1 MRRVTRTRIARMLK
15 RAAGLPMLAIVTLRS
30 QMHTDGG
37 TAVVAPW
44 PRADGQ
50 RLLLNDLVEVTTRD
64 IPSLENVLELI
75 ESHLS
80 EPCGLQAIAVFTLD
94 PDDGSLRLAAA
105 RGPVA
110 ANDPMFAGKVFR
122 VAAGAPPVR
131 GGERTAVRL
140 RMGGQTHGVLVLT
153 GTRLDALSPRVGAG
167 IALQLAATLQVLAAE
182 RQHQDAAHATTTI
195 RALFEKGTTA
205 KSVEDAGQLLGRATG
220 DAFRT
225 TRAAVHLV
233 GPDGRISYLGGVGL
247 TPEMNADL
255 HGRMIGKLAAGSPVW
270 RAAKDTGEPLLV
282 DDTSR
287 AEIRAGGFAETMG
300 LRSLIALPLMSGGDM
315 VGMAIC
321 GDTDGPRH
329 WTGRDRVLARQM
341 ALEGALII
349 DGARMR
355 HAEELHVKE
364 LTRQAYHDALTGLAN
379 RNHLLER
386 AEHEV
391 AVATAGNKR
400 MALLLLDLDGFKR
413 VNDTVGHHAG
423 DALLQAVGKRM
434 QASVRDHDI
443 VARLGGDEFAIL
455 LTRDPDA
462 ASAVTIAERLHS
474 RVCESFT
481 VDDVEIAVGASIG
494 IALFPDDATGIA
506 ALIRGAD
513 GAMYRAKRSGGGVQL
528 AS

>member
-1 MRRVTRTRIARMLK
+1 MA
-15 RAAGLPMLAIVTLRS
+15 
-30 QMHTDGG
+30 
-37 TAVVAPW
+37 APW
-44 PRADGQ
+44 PGPDSQLR
-50 RLLLNDLVEVTTRD
+50 LLNDLVEVTTRD

-75 ESHLS
+75 ESRIS
-80 EPCGLQAIAVFTLD
+80 EPCGLLAIAVFTLD

-105 RGPVA
+105 RGAVA
-110 ANDPMFAGKVFR
+110 ANDPMFAGRVFR

-131 GGERTAVRL
+131 GGERTAIRL

-153 GTRLDALSPRVGAG
+153 GTGLDNLLPQVSSG

-182 RQHQDAAHATTTI
+182 RQHQDAAHATSTI

-205 KSVEDAGQLLGRATG
+205 KSVEDAGQLLARATG

-233 GPDGRISYLGGVGL
+233 GPDGRISYVGGVGL
-247 TPEMNADL
+247 SPEMNDEL
-255 HGRMIGKLAAGSPVW
+255 HRRMIGRLADESPVW
-270 RAAKDTGEPLLV
+270 RTARETGEPLLM
-282 DDTSR
+282 DDTTR
-287 AEIRAGGFAETMG
+287 AEVRTGGFAHTMG
-300 LRSLIALPLMSGGDM
+300 LRSLIAMPLMSGGET

-321 GDTDGPRH
+321 GDADGPRH
-329 WTGRDRVLARQM
+329 WTGRDRTLARQM

-355 HAEELHVKE
+355 QAEELHVAE

-379 RNHLLER
+379 RSHLLDR
-386 AEHEV
+386 AEHEL
-391 AVATAGNKR
+391 AVATAGGLR

-423 DALLQAVGKRM
+423 DALLQAVGHRM

-455 LTRDPDA
+455 LTRNPDA
-462 ASAVTIAERLHS
+462 SSAVTIAERLHA
-474 RVCESFT
+474 RVCESFA

-494 IALFPDDATGIA
+494 IALFPDDAAGIA

-513 GAMYRAKRSGGGVQL
+513 SAMYQAKRAGGGIKL
-528 AS
+528 A